1 MNSIFIHYIIRIGR
15 RRANENRSITKNHGT
30 ASVNI
35 LGHEQ
40 IQKIFPTAN
49 GATKTIHLF
58 ASVFMKENW
67 NLIFGARLKP
77 RRNLLLIRC
86 LLILRS
92 SEELASSPAFVT
104 WSILIKKSQHLTEAS
119 LCPSVLPELTYS
131 PFIYFSRSLCVYHLT
146 SLPLLHSF
154 PLLHFPS
161 FRPCAVPPLL
171 LLSFY
176 HHIFLTLALLCSR
189 ALCLR
194 FLLSDSH
201 WIPLFLLHISLFAAS
216 LYHFQ

>member
-1 MNSIFIHYIIRIGR
+1 
-15 RRANENRSITKNHGT
+15 
-30 ASVNI
+30 
-35 LGHEQ
+35 
-40 IQKIFPTAN
+40 
-49 GATKTIHLF
+49 
-58 ASVFMKENW
+58 MKENW

-77 RRNLLLIRC
+77 WRNLLLIRC

-171 LLSFY
+171 LLSFLSSY
-176 HHIFLTLALLCSR
+176 LPNPGTSLFKSALSAIPSFRLTLNPPISPSYFSFC
-189 ALCLR
+189 R
-194 FLLSDSH
+194 FL
-201 WIPLFLLHISLFAAS
+201 IPFSIKLGWRTSIITSMNNSLLEHAKCFSTFFIS
-216 LYHFQ
+216 